1 MVNVSRMLDFLLQND
16 NKNLKRLGEALRR
29 APFVPNSDKPDRYYD
44 IIDHFIRCVVDTA
57 T

>member
-1 MVNVSRMLDFLLQND
+1 MLDFLLQND